1 MQVKTRRNTRRRRR
15 GTRDRRIKL
24 CQDVSST
31 DARNMRC
38 GLERKDQ
45 ITNRETTHRET
56 TEHGLGSTEKKRF
69 LNSGTSEGRIRLKK
83 TYFSQA
89 TLE

>member
-1 MQVKTRRNTRRRRR
+1 MQEKTRRNTRGHLRD
-15 GTRDRRIKL
+15 TRDRRIKM

-31 DARNMRC
+31 DAHNMRC
-38 GLERKDQ
+38 GLERKD
-45 ITNRETTHRET
+45 RTTHRET

-69 LNSGTSEGRIRLKK
+69 LNSGTSEGRIRLKQ

>member
-1 MQVKTRRNTRRRRR
+1 MPLMQVKTRCDTRGSRRDAC
-15 GTRDRRIKL
+15 GRRIKL

-31 DARNMRC
+31 DAHNMRC

-45 ITNRETTHRET
+45 TTHRET

-69 LNSGTSEGRIRLKK
+69 LNSGTSEARIRLKQ